1 MIRGK
6 TLRNTLLVLA
16 ALALAVFLAVSFG
29 LFSPSAHMWP
39 NRVEDGKLYYTRH
52 NCTLAYTPGGGSALL
67 KLPWDRGGGE
77 APDTYTVGERSF
89 TLSEDGTQ
97 LLENGE
103 DIVPEGLGLFVSRL
117 NAQPDSL
124 IVPLSDA
131 RGNEAGWLCLTTDHS
146 RVLDGSIEPLCAAG
160 RWAYGVEQRGDEAA
174 ALYCIDLETGET
186 RPLTDE
192 PGVSLALTDV
202 RWLYTYRMWGTGSAS
217 CWEIACDAEGRP
229 EALDYVGEVL
239 A

>member
-39 NRVEDGKLYYTRH
+39 NRVEGGQLYYTRH

-67 KLPWDRGGGE
+67 KLPWDRGGE

-103 DIVPEGLGLFVSRL
+103 DLIPEGLGLFASRL

-131 RGNEAGWLCLTTDHS
+131 RGNEAGRLCLTADHS
-146 RVLDGSIEPLCAAG
+146 RVLDGAIEPLCAAG

-174 ALYCIDLETGET
+174 TLYCIDLDTGEAW
-186 RPLTDE
+186 PLTYE
-192 PGVSLALTDV
+192 ASLSLALTDG

-217 CWEIACDAEGRP
+217 CWEITCDADGRP
-229 EALDYVGEVL
+229 EALDYVGEV
-239 A
+239 

>member
-1 MIRGK
+1 MKSGK

-39 NRVEDGKLYYTRH
+39 SRVEGGQLYYTRH

-67 KLPWDRGGGE
+67 KLPWDRGGE
-77 APDTYTVGERSF
+77 APDIYTVGERSF

-97 LLENGE
+97 LLENGKNL
-103 DIVPEGLGLFVSRL
+103 IPGGLGLFASLL

-131 RGNEAGWLCLTTDHS
+131 RGNEAGWLCLTADHS
-146 RVLDGSIEPLCAAG
+146 RVLDGAIEPLCAAG

-174 ALYCIDLETGET
+174 TLYCIDLDTGEAW
-186 RPLTDE
+186 PLTDE
-192 PGVSLALTDV
+192 ASLSLALTDG

-217 CWEIACDAEGRP
+217 CWEIACDADGRP
-229 EALDYVGEVL
+229 EALDYVGEV
-239 A
+239 

>member
-39 NRVEDGKLYYTRH
+39 LRVEDGKLYYTRH
-52 NCTLAYTPGGGSALL
+52 NCTLAYTPGEGSALL
-67 KLPWDRGGGE
+67 KLPWDRGGE
-77 APDTYTVGERSF
+77 APDTHTVGERSF

-103 DIVPEGLGLFVSRL
+103 DLIPEGLGLFASRL

-131 RGNEAGWLCLTTDHS
+131 RGNEAGWLCLTADHS
-146 RVLDGSIEPLCAAG
+146 RVLDGAIEPLCAAG

-174 ALYCIDLETGET
+174 TLYCIDLETGET

-192 PGVSLALTDV
+192 ASLSLALTDG

-217 CWEIACDAEGRP
+217 CWEITCDAEGRP
-229 EALDYVGEVL
+229 EALDYVGVV
-239 A
+239 

>member
-1 MIRGK
+1 MKSGK

-16 ALALAVFLAVSFG
+16 ALALAGFLAVSFG

-39 NRVEDGKLYYTRH
+39 LRVEGGQLYYTRH
-52 NCTLAYTPGGGSALL
+52 NCTLAYTPGGGSSLL
-67 KLPWDRGGGE
+67 KLPWDRGGE

-89 TLSEDGTQ
+89 ALSEDGTQ

-103 DIVPEGLGLFVSRL
+103 DLIPGGLGLFASRL

-131 RGNEAGWLCLTTDHS
+131 RGNEAGRLCLTADHS
-146 RVLDGSIEPLCAAG
+146 RVLDGAIEPLCAAG

-174 ALYCIDLETGET
+174 TLYCMDLETGEAW
-186 RPLTDE
+186 PLTDE
-192 PGVSLALTDV
+192 ASLSLALTDG
-202 RWLYTYRMWGTGSAS
+202 RWLYTYRMLGTGSAS

-229 EALDYVGEVL
+229 EALDYVGEV
-239 A
+239 

>member
-39 NRVEDGKLYYTRH
+39 LRVEDGKLYYTRH
-52 NCTLAYTPGGGSALL
+52 NCTLAYTPGEGSALL
-67 KLPWDRGGGE
+67 KLPWDRGGE
-77 APDTYTVGERSF
+77 APDTHTVGERSF

-97 LLENGE
+97 LLENGKNL
-103 DIVPEGLGLFVSRL
+103 VPEGLGLFASRL

-131 RGNEAGWLCLTTDHS
+131 RGNEAGRLCLTADHS
-146 RVLDGSIEPLCAAG
+146 RVLDGAIEPLCAAG

-174 ALYCIDLETGET
+174 TLYCMDLETGET

-192 PGVSLALTDV
+192 ASLSLALTDG

-217 CWEIACDAEGRP
+217 CWEITCDAEGRP
-229 EALDYVGEVL
+229 EALEYVGEV
-239 A
+239 

>member
-1 MIRGK
+1 MKSGK

-39 NRVEDGKLYYTRH
+39 LRVEGGQLYYTRH

-67 KLPWDRGGGE
+67 KLPWDRGGE
-77 APDTYTVGERSF
+77 EPDTHTVGERSF

-103 DIVPEGLGLFVSRL
+103 NLVPEGLGLFASRL

-131 RGNEAGWLCLTTDHS
+131 RGNEAGRLCLTADHS
-146 RVLDGSIEPLCAAG
+146 RVLDGAIEPLCAAG
-160 RWAYGVEQRGDEAA
+160 RWAYGVEPGGDEAA
-174 ALYCIDLETGET
+174 TLYCIDLETGET

-192 PGVSLALTDV
+192 ASLSLALTDG

-217 CWEIACDAEGRP
+217 CWEITCDADGRP
-229 EALDYVGEVL
+229 EALDYVGEV
-239 A
+239 

>member
-39 NRVEDGKLYYTRH
+39 NRVEGGQLYYTRH

-67 KLPWDRGGGE
+67 KLPWDRGGE
-77 APDTYTVGERSF
+77 APDIYTVGERSF

-97 LLENGE
+97 LLGNGE
-103 DIVPEGLGLFVSRL
+103 DLVPEGLGLFASRL

-174 ALYCIDLETGET
+174 TLYCIDLETGET

-192 PGVSLALTDV
+192 PSLSLALTDG
-202 RWLYTYRMWGTGSAS
+202 RWLYTYRMWGSGSAS
-217 CWEIACDAEGRP
+217 CWELRFDEGGAP
-229 EALDYVGEVL
+229 SGLDYVGEV
-239 A
+239 

>member
-29 LFSPSAHMWP
+29 LFSPRAHMWP
-39 NRVEDGKLYYTRH
+39 LRVEDGKLYYTRH
-52 NCTLAYTPGGGSALL
+52 NCTLAYTPGEDSALL
-67 KLPWDRGGGE
+67 KLPWDRGGE
-77 APDTYTVGERSF
+77 APDTHTVGERSF

-97 LLENGE
+97 LLGNGE
-103 DIVPEGLGLFVSRL
+103 DLVPEGLGLFASRL

-131 RGNEAGWLCLTTDHS
+131 RGNEAGRLCLTADHS
-146 RVLDGSIEPLCAAG
+146 RVLDGAIEPLCAAG

-174 ALYCIDLETGET
+174 TLYCIDLDTGEAW
-186 RPLTDE
+186 PLTDE
-192 PGVSLALTDV
+192 ASLSLALTDG

-217 CWEIACDAEGRP
+217 CWEITCDAEGRP
-229 EALDYVGEVL
+229 EALDYVGEV
-239 A
+239 

>member
-29 LFSPSAHMWP
+29 LFSSSAHMWP
-39 NRVEDGKLYYTRH
+39 LRVESGQLYYTRH
-52 NCTLAYTPGGGSALL
+52 NCTLAYTPGEGSALL

-77 APDTYTVGERSF
+77 APDTYAVGERSF

-103 DIVPEGLGLFVSRL
+103 DLIPEGLGLFASRL

-131 RGNEAGWLCLTTDHS
+131 RGNEAGRLCLTADHS
-146 RVLDGSIEPLCAAG
+146 RVLDGAIEPLCAAG
-160 RWAYGVEQRGDEAA
+160 RWAYGVEQRGDEATT
-174 ALYCIDLETGET
+174 LYCNLETGEAW
-186 RPLTDE
+186 PLTDE
-192 PGVSLALTDV
+192 ASLSLALTDG

-229 EALDYVGEVL
+229 EALEYVGEV
-239 A
+239 

>member
-39 NRVEDGKLYYTRH
+39 LRIEGGKLYYTRH
-52 NCTLAYTPGGGSALL
+52 NCTLAYTPGEGSALL
-67 KLPWDRGGGE
+67 KLPWDRGGE

-103 DIVPEGLGLFVSRL
+103 DLIPGGLGLFASRL

-131 RGNEAGWLCLTTDHS
+131 RGNEAGWLCLTADHS
-146 RVLDGSIEPLCAAG
+146 RVLDGAIEPLCAAG
-160 RWAYGVEQRGDEAA
+160 RWAYGVEQRGDEAVT
-174 ALYCIDLETGET
+174 LYCIDLETGEAW
-186 RPLTDE
+186 PLTDE
-192 PGVSLALTDV
+192 ASLSLALTDG

-229 EALDYVGEVL
+229 EALDYVGEV
-239 A
+239 

>member
-39 NRVEDGKLYYTRH
+39 NRVEGGQLYYTRH
-52 NCTLAYTPGGGSALL
+52 NCTLAYTPGGGSSLL
-67 KLPWDRGGGE
+67 KLPWDRGGE

-97 LLENGE
+97 LLENGKNL
-103 DIVPEGLGLFVSRL
+103 VPEGLGLFASRL

-131 RGNEAGWLCLTTDHS
+131 RGNEAGRLCLTTDHS

-174 ALYCIDLETGET
+174 TLYCMDLETGET

-192 PGVSLALTDV
+192 ASLSLALTDG

-217 CWEIACDAEGRP
+217 CWEITCDADGRP
-229 EALDYVGEVL
+229 EALDYVGEV
-239 A
+239 

>member
-16 ALALAVFLAVSFG
+16 ALALVIFLAVSFG
-29 LFSPSAHMWP
+29 LFSPSSHMWP
-39 NRVEDGKLYYTRH
+39 SRVEDGKLYYTRH
-52 NCTLAYTPGGGSALL
+52 NCTLAYTPGEGSALL

-89 TLSEDGTQ
+89 ALSEDGTQ

-103 DIVPEGLGLFVSRL
+103 NLVPEGLGLFASRL

-146 RVLDGSIEPLCAAG
+146 RVLNSAPEPLCAAG
-160 RWAYGVEQRGDEAA
+160 RWAYGVEPCGDGAQ
-174 ALYCIDLETGET
+174 LCCIDLETGET
-186 RPLTDE
+186 WPLTDE
-192 PGVSLALTDV
+192 LGVSLALTDG

-217 CWEIACDAEGRP
+217 CWEIARDAEGRP
-229 EALDYVGEVL
+229 EALDYVGEV
-239 A
+239 

>member
-39 NRVEDGKLYYTRH
+39 LRVEGGRPYYTRH

-67 KLPWDRGGGE
+67 KLPWDRGGE
-77 APDTYTVGERSF
+77 APDIYTVGERSF

-103 DIVPEGLGLFVSRL
+103 GLVPEGLGLFASRL

-131 RGNEAGWLCLTTDHS
+131 RGNEAGRLCLTADHS
-146 RVLDGSIEPLCAAG
+146 RVLDGAIEPLCAAG

-174 ALYCIDLETGET
+174 TLYCIDLETGET

-192 PGVSLALTDV
+192 ASLSLALTDG

-217 CWEIACDAEGRP
+217 CWEIACDADGRP
-229 EALDYVGEVL
+229 EALDYVGEVR

>member
-1 MIRGK
+1 MKSGK

-39 NRVEDGKLYYTRH
+39 SRVEGGQLYYTRH

-103 DIVPEGLGLFVSRL
+103 DLIPEGLGLFASRL

-131 RGNEAGWLCLTTDHS
+131 RGNEAGRLCLTADHS
-146 RVLDGSIEPLCAAG
+146 RVLDGAIEPLCAAG

-174 ALYCIDLETGET
+174 TLYCMDLETGEAW
-186 RPLTDE
+186 PLTDE
-192 PGVSLALTDV
+192 ASLSLALTDG

-217 CWEIACDAEGRP
+217 CWEITCDAEGRP
-229 EALDYVGEVL
+229 EALDYVGEV
-239 A
+239 

>member
-39 NRVEDGKLYYTRH
+39 NRVEGGQLYYTRH
-52 NCTLAYTPGGGSALL
+52 NCTLAYTPGGGSSLL
-67 KLPWDRGGGE
+67 KLPWDRGGE

-97 LLENGE
+97 LLENGKNL
-103 DIVPEGLGLFVSRL
+103 VPEGLGLFASRL

-131 RGNEAGWLCLTTDHS
+131 RGNEAGRLCLTTDHS

-174 ALYCIDLETGET
+174 TLYCIDLDTGET

-192 PGVSLALTDV
+192 ASLSLALTDG

-229 EALDYVGEVL
+229 EALDYVGEV
-239 A
+239 

>member
-39 NRVEDGKLYYTRH
+39 NRVEGGQLYYTRH
-52 NCTLAYTPGGGSALL
+52 NCTLAYTPGGGSSLL
-67 KLPWDRGGGE
+67 KLPWDRGGE

-103 DIVPEGLGLFVSRL
+103 DFIPGGLGLFASRL

-131 RGNEAGWLCLTTDHS
+131 RGNEAGWLCLTADHS
-146 RVLDGSIEPLCAAG
+146 RVLDGAIEPLCAAG

-174 ALYCIDLETGET
+174 TLYCIDLETGEA

-192 PGVSLALTDV
+192 ASLSLALTDG

-217 CWEIACDAEGRP
+217 CWEIACDADGRP
-229 EALDYVGEVL
+229 EALDYVGEV
-239 A
+239 

>member
-39 NRVEDGKLYYTRH
+39 LSVESGQLYYTRH

-67 KLPWDRGGGE
+67 KLPWDRGGE

-89 TLSEDGTQ
+89 ALSEDGTQ
-97 LLENGE
+97 LIENGKNL
-103 DIVPEGLGLFVSRL
+103 IPGGLGLFASRL

-124 IVPLSDA
+124 IAPLSDA
-131 RGNEAGWLCLTTDHS
+131 RGNEAGWLCLTADHS
-146 RVLDGSIEPLCAAG
+146 RVLDGAIEPLCAAG
-160 RWAYGVEQRGDEAA
+160 RWAYGVGQRGDEAA
-174 ALYCIDLETGET
+174 TLYCMDLETGEAW
-186 RPLTDE
+186 PLTDE
-192 PGVSLALTDV
+192 ASLSLALTDG
-202 RWLYTYRMWGTGSAS
+202 RWLYTYRMLGTGSAS

-229 EALDYVGEVL
+229 EALDYVGEV
-239 A
+239 

>member
-39 NRVEDGKLYYTRH
+39 LRVEDGQLYYTRH

-67 KLPWDRGGGE
+67 KLPWDRGGE

-103 DIVPEGLGLFVSRL
+103 DLVPEGLGLFASRL

-131 RGNEAGWLCLTTDHS
+131 RGNEAGWLCLTADHS
-146 RVLDGSIEPLCAAG
+146 RVLDGAIEPLCAAG
-160 RWAYGVEQRGDEAA
+160 RWAYGAEPSGDGEQ
-174 ALYCIDLETGET
+174 LCCIDLETGET

-192 PGVSLALTDV
+192 PGVSLALTDG

-217 CWEIACDAEGRP
+217 CWEITCDAEGRP
-229 EALDYVGEVL
+229 EALDYVGEV
-239 A
+239 

>member
-16 ALALAVFLAVSFG
+16 ALALAVFLAVSSE

-52 NCTLAYTPGGGSALL
+52 NCTLAYTPGGGSSLL
-67 KLPWDRGGGE
+67 KLPWDRGGE

-103 DIVPEGLGLFVSRL
+103 DLVPEGLGLFASRL

-131 RGNEAGWLCLTTDHS
+131 RGNEAGRLCLTTDHS
-146 RVLDGSIEPLCAAG
+146 RVLDGAIEPLCAAG

-174 ALYCIDLETGET
+174 TLYCIDLETGET

-192 PGVSLALTDV
+192 PGVSLALTDG

-229 EALDYVGEVL
+229 EALEYVGEV
-239 A
+239 

>member
-39 NRVEDGKLYYTRH
+39 LRVEDGKLYYTRH
-52 NCTLAYTPGGGSALL
+52 NCTLAYTPGEGSALL
-67 KLPWDRGGGE
+67 KLPWDRGGE
-77 APDTYTVGERSF
+77 APDTHTVGERSF

-97 LLENGE
+97 LLENGKNL
-103 DIVPEGLGLFVSRL
+103 VPEGLGLFASRL

-131 RGNEAGWLCLTTDHS
+131 RGNEAGRLCLTADHS
-146 RVLDGSIEPLCAAG
+146 RVLDGAIEPLCAAG

-174 ALYCIDLETGET
+174 TLYCMDLETGET

-192 PGVSLALTDV
+192 ASLSLALTDG

-217 CWEIACDAEGRP
+217 CWEITCDADGRP
-229 EALDYVGEVL
+229 EALDYVGEV
-239 A
+239 

>member
-6 TLRNTLLVLA
+6 TLRSTLLVLA

-29 LFSPSAHMWP
+29 LFSPSSHMWP
-39 NRVEDGKLYYTRH
+39 LRVESGQLYYTGH

-103 DIVPEGLGLFVSRL
+103 DLIPGGLGLFASRL

-160 RWAYGVEQRGDEAA
+160 RWAYGVG
-174 ALYCIDLETGET
+174 
-186 RPLTDE
+186 
-192 PGVSLALTDV
+192 
-202 RWLYTYRMWGTGSAS
+202 
-217 CWEIACDAEGRP
+217 
-229 EALDYVGEVL
+229 
-239 A
+239 

>member
-39 NRVEDGKLYYTRH
+39 LRVEDGKLYYTRH
-52 NCTLAYTPGGGSALL
+52 NCTLAYTPGEGSALL
-67 KLPWDRGGGE
+67 KLPWDRGGE
-77 APDTYTVGERSF
+77 APDTHTVGERSF

-103 DIVPEGLGLFVSRL
+103 NLVPEGLGLFASRL

-131 RGNEAGWLCLTTDHS
+131 RGNEAGRLCLTADHS
-146 RVLDGSIEPLCAAG
+146 RVLDGAIEPLCAAG
-160 RWAYGVEQRGDEAA
+160 RWAYGVEPGGDEAA
-174 ALYCIDLETGET
+174 TLYCIDLETGET

-192 PGVSLALTDV
+192 ASLSLALTDG

-217 CWEIACDAEGRP
+217 CWEITCDADGRP
-229 EALDYVGEVL
+229 EALDYVGEV
-239 A
+239 

>member
-29 LFSPSAHMWP
+29 LFSPSSHMWP
-39 NRVEDGKLYYTRH
+39 LRVEGGKLYYTRH

-103 DIVPEGLGLFVSRL
+103 DLIPGGLGLFASRL

-131 RGNEAGWLCLTTDHS
+131 RGNEAGRLCLTADHS
-146 RVLDGSIEPLCAAG
+146 RVLDGAIEPLCAAG

-174 ALYCIDLETGET
+174 ALYCMDLETGEA

-192 PGVSLALTDV
+192 ASLSLALTDG
-202 RWLYTYRMWGTGSAS
+202 RWLYTCRMWGTGSAS
-217 CWEIACDAEGRP
+217 CWEITCDAEGRP
-229 EALDYVGEVL
+229 EALDYVGEV
-239 A
+239 

>member
-1 MIRGK
+1 MITGK

-29 LFSPSAHMWP
+29 LFSPRAHMWP
-39 NRVEDGKLYYTRH
+39 LRVEGGQLYYTRH

-77 APDTYTVGERSF
+77 APDTYAVGERSF

-97 LLENGE
+97 LIENGE
-103 DIVPEGLGLFVSRL
+103 NLVPEGLGLFASRL

-131 RGNEAGWLCLTTDHS
+131 RGNEAGWLCLTADHS
-146 RVLDGSIEPLCAAG
+146 RVLDGAIEPLCAAG

-174 ALYCIDLETGET
+174 TLYCIDLETGET

-192 PGVSLALTDV
+192 PGVSLALTDG
-202 RWLYTYRMWGTGSAS
+202 RWLYTCRMWGTGSAS
-217 CWEIACDAEGRP
+217 CWEITCDAEGRP
-229 EALDYVGEVL
+229 EALDYVGEV
-239 A
+239 

>member
-39 NRVEDGKLYYTRH
+39 LRVEDGKLYYTRH
-52 NCTLAYTPGGGSALL
+52 NCTLAYTPGEGSALL
-67 KLPWDRGGGE
+67 KLPWDRGGE
-77 APDTYTVGERSF
+77 APDTHTVGERSF

-97 LLENGE
+97 LLENGKNL
-103 DIVPEGLGLFVSRL
+103 VPEGLGLFASRL

-131 RGNEAGWLCLTTDHS
+131 RGNEAGRLCLTADHS
-146 RVLDGSIEPLCAAG
+146 RVLDGAIEPLCAAG

-174 ALYCIDLETGET
+174 TLYCMDLETGET

-192 PGVSLALTDV
+192 ASLSLALTDG

-217 CWEIACDAEGRP
+217 CWEITCDAEGRP
-229 EALDYVGEVL
+229 EALDYVGEV
-239 A
+239 

>member
-39 NRVEDGKLYYTRH
+39 SRVESGQLYYTRH

-67 KLPWDRGGGE
+67 KLPWDRGGE
-77 APDTYTVGERSF
+77 EPDTHTVGERSF

-103 DIVPEGLGLFVSRL
+103 NLVPEGLGLFASRL

-131 RGNEAGWLCLTTDHS
+131 RGNEAGRLCLTADHS
-146 RVLDGSIEPLCAAG
+146 RVLDGAIEPLCAAG
-160 RWAYGVEQRGDEAA
+160 RWAYGVEPGGDEAA
-174 ALYCIDLETGET
+174 TLYCIDLETGET

-192 PGVSLALTDV
+192 ASLSLALTDG

-217 CWEIACDAEGRP
+217 CWEITCDADGRP
-229 EALDYVGEVL
+229 EALDYVGEV
-239 A
+239 

>member
-39 NRVEDGKLYYTRH
+39 LRVEGGQLYYTRH
-52 NCTLAYTPGGGSALL
+52 NCTLAYTPDEGSSLL
-67 KLPWDRGGGE
+67 KLPWDRGGE

-103 DIVPEGLGLFVSRL
+103 NLIPEGLGLFASRL

-131 RGNEAGWLCLTTDHS
+131 RGNEAGRLCLTADHS
-146 RVLDGSIEPLCAAG
+146 RVLDGAIEPLCAAG

-174 ALYCIDLETGET
+174 TLYCIDLETGET

-192 PGVSLALTDV
+192 AGVSLALTDG

-229 EALDYVGEVL
+229 EALDYVGEV
-239 A
+239 

>member
-39 NRVEDGKLYYTRH
+39 LRVESGQLYYTRH
-52 NCTLAYTPGGGSALL
+52 NCTLAYTPGGGSPLL
-67 KLPWDRGGGE
+67 KLPWDRGGE
-77 APDTYTVGERSF
+77 APDTYTVGDRSF

-97 LLENGE
+97 LLENGKNL
-103 DIVPEGLGLFVSRL
+103 VPEGLGLFASRL

-146 RVLDGSIEPLCAAG
+146 RVLDGAIEPLCAAG

-174 ALYCIDLETGET
+174 TLYCMDLETGEAW
-186 RPLTDE
+186 PLTDE
-192 PGVSLALTDV
+192 AGVSLALTDG

-217 CWEIACDAEGRP
+217 CWEITCDADGRP
-229 EALDYVGEVL
+229 EALDYVGEV
-239 A
+239 

>member
-39 NRVEDGKLYYTRH
+39 LRVESGQLYYTRH
-52 NCTLAYTPGGGSALL
+52 NCTLAYTPGGGSPLL
-67 KLPWDRGGGE
+67 KLPWDRGGE

-97 LLENGE
+97 LLENGKNL
-103 DIVPEGLGLFVSRL
+103 VPEGLGLFASRL

-146 RVLDGSIEPLCAAG
+146 RVLDGAIEPLCAAG

-174 ALYCIDLETGET
+174 TLYCIDLETGET

-192 PGVSLALTDV
+192 PGVSLALTDG
-202 RWLYTYRMWGTGSAS
+202 RWLYTYRMWGSGSAS
-217 CWEIACDAEGRP
+217 CWELRFDEGGAP
-229 EALDYVGEVL
+229 SGLDYVGEV
-239 A
+239 